1 VRKTGLLLALAAILF
16 GTALFVATLFV
27 VGTAHADEVRLKDLG
42 RFQGWRENPLVGYG
56 IVTGLSGTG
65 DSPRNEVTRQA
76 LKNVFGRLGIT
87 VTPEQVQS
95 RNVAVVTVTANLPP
109 SASVGDRIDVTVAS
123 SGDARSLAGGTLLMT
138 PLMGPDQQSYAIAQ
152 GSLVVSGYRFDA
164 DQNRRQKN
172 FPTSG
177 VLPGGATVERT
188 VDANLGVQEGAV
200 TFVLRQGDFTT
211 VENAARNINSM
222 LGSARASVLA
232 ADRIRISTQGWAESF
247 NSLLS
252 RVENVRVQPDD
263 LARIVVNERAG
274 TVVAGGGV
282 RISNVVIAQGDIK
295 VSVSIDNTAS
305 QPNIYGGYV
314 RDAGG
319 LIVTNT
325 RLDVDE
331 ERNAVLRF
339 PDATVADLA
348 QGLARAKVPTRTMI
362 DILQAMKAAG
372 ALHAEIIVQ

>member
-1 VRKTGLLLALAAILF
+1 MRRLVLILAAAAALLAAPV
-16 GTALFVATLFV
+16 AL
-27 VGTAHADEVRLKDLG
+27 ADEVRLKDLG

-65 DSPRNEVTRQA
+65 DSARNEVTRQA
-76 LKNVFGRLGIT
+76 LKNVLGRLGIA
-87 VTPEQVQS
+87 VTSEQVQA
-95 RNVAVVTVTANLPP
+95 RNVAVVMVTATLPP
-109 SASVGDRIDVTVAS
+109 SASIGDRIDVTVTSA
-123 SGDARSLAGGTLLMT
+123 GDARSLSGGTLLMT
-138 PLMGPDQQSYAIAQ
+138 PLVGPDQNNYAIAQ

-164 DQNRRQKN
+164 DQNLRQKN

-188 VDANLGVQEGAV
+188 IEANIQSEPGAI
-200 TFVLRQGDFTT
+200 TFILRQGDFTT
-211 VENAARNINSM
+211 AENAAQRINTS
-222 LGSARASVLA
+222 LGWGMATVLS
-232 ADRIRISTQGWAESF
+232 ADRIRISTVGWSGPL
-247 NSLLS
+247 NSLLARIES
-252 RVENVRVQPDD
+252 VSIQPDS
-263 LARIVVNERAG
+263 LARIVVNERSG
-274 TVVAGGGV
+274 TIVAGGDV

-314 RDAGG
+314 RDASG

-325 RLDVDE
+325 RLDVE
-331 ERNAVLRF
+331 ENRNAVMRF
-339 PDATVADLA
+339 PNATVADLA